1 MNIFNYLFIGFVFTL
16 LMDILMGILKNK
28 KLLPEKVE
36 WDWNNRVL
44 CIIVWPLAG
53 AWFFIAFF
61 KAYFK
66 Q

>member
-36 WDWNNRVL
+36 WDWNSRVR
-44 CIIVWPLAG
+44 CIIVWPLA
-53 AWFFIAFF
+53 ALMFLISFIKQFF
-61 KAYFK
+61 KK
-66 Q
+66 